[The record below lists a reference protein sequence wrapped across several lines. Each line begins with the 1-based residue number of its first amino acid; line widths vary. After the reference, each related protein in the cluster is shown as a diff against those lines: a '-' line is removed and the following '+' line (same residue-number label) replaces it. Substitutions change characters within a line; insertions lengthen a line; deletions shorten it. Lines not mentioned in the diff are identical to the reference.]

1 MQGESKNTSPC
12 GDIRVYCRFYIH
24 KWSSATIYAGTCGTY
39 CRHKALYCSQRQN
52 VLILTP
58 NSQAKGATRTLT
70 QIVAGDRASLIAKN
84 ATG

>member
-1 MQGESKNTSPC
+1 MTF
-12 GDIRVYCRFYIH
+12 VYIVASIYIN
-24 KWSSATIYAGTCGTY
+24 GRRRQFTCGTY
-39 CRHKALYCSQRQN
+39 CRHKALYCIQRQN

-70 QIVAGDRASLIAKN
+70 QIVAGDRTSPVVKN